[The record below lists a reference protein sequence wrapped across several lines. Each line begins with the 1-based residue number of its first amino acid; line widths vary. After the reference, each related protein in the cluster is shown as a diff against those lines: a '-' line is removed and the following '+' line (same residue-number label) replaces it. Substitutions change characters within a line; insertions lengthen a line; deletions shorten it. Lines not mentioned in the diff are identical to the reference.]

1 MTDLTLS
8 AELRSRRYLLQSY
21 QKRVLST
28 DQHARYVEKQYMHK
42 LAVTVLCQLM
52 PHLRLNETIVY
63 VIGQNISQNP
73 QWNMLIAC
81 ENMKHLEKYAWNLID
96 FPWKKE
102 FLTIKVSPFFPSSYS
117 LNFVS
122 TCTVDGQ
129 LFRIMHCCSSKLS
142 YLIRNVQQPHDNVGH
157 FPICSRWHHC

>member
-122 TCTVDGQ
+122 TV
-129 LFRIMHCCSSKLS
+129 
-142 YLIRNVQQPHDNVGH
+142 
-157 FPICSRWHHC
+157 